1 MDLRKLAT
9 RALAWTTL
17 ESAALSG
24 LSFITLL
31 VLSHYLSPKEF
42 GIAAIAL
49 GVVQLLNVPVEVLF
63 HDALVRSESA
73 TESHFNSAFS
83 FTLVM
88 SVILCGGCWLLSG
101 WFSHKMDMPELATV
115 LPWMSV
121 SLVGMAMGSILMA
134 QQRRN
139 LQFRALALR
148 SLVGRGIAAAVA
160 ITMSIRGYG
169 VWALVAQ
176 QVLLVSLG
184 SMTLWLAS
192 PWRPKLRFQWLHVRE
207 LLGFGLHSTLTTFLG
222 LATQRV
228 FLLLVGGYLG
238 SYIVGC
244 FSLVFRATDMLRDLM
259 SGAVSQLA
267 LPLFARVQSDFARLA
282 GVYTQALRLTFF
294 IACPV
299 FVLLAGC
306 AGDVV
311 RVAFGDKWLEVPV
324 YLSISAALAL
334 QFFARIFSGPM
345 FRAVGRAEL
354 PNIALGIQIGYL
366 VLGMA
371 LFGKYGAAYAM
382 ALWVSRV
389 LVTTPIDAWLLR
401 RATGMK
407 LGQQFAGTL
416 DPLIASIA
424 MVIVVMVIGQGPLQG
439 LPVIARLS
447 VEIAVGVACY
457 LSFMLLF
464 ERTLTKQLFS
474 FLRQAATLRA

>member
-1 MDLRKLAT
+1 MGLRQVAA

-49 GVVQLLNVPVEVLF
+49 GVVQLLNVPIEVLF
-63 HDALVRSESA
+63 HDALVRSETA
-73 TESHFNSAFS
+73 TESHFDSAFS
-83 FTLVM
+83 VTLVM
-88 SVILCGGCWLLSG
+88 SVILCGSCWLVSG
-101 WFSHKMDMPELATV
+101 WFSRRMDMPELAAV
-115 LPWMSV
+115 LPWMSI
-121 SLVGMAMGSILMA
+121 SLVGMAMGSILTA

-148 SLVGRGIAAAVA
+148 SLVGRGIGAAVA
-160 ITMSIRGYG
+160 ITMSVRGYG

-184 SMTLWLAS
+184 SMTLWIAS
-192 PWRPKLRFQWLHVRE
+192 AWRPRLRFQLGDVRE

-222 LATQRV
+222 LATQRT
-228 FLLLVGGYLG
+228 FLLLVGAYLG

-267 LPLFARVQSDFARLA
+267 LPLFARVQSDFTRLVS
-282 GVYTQALRLTFF
+282 VYTQALRLTFF
-294 IACPV
+294 VACPV
-299 FVLLAGC
+299 FVLLACC
-306 AGDVV
+306 ASDVV
-311 RVAFGDKWLEVPV
+311 RVAFGDKWMDVPV

-345 FRAVGRAEL
+345 FKAVGRAGL
-354 PNIALGIQIGYL
+354 PNVALGVQIGYL

-371 LFGKYGAAYAM
+371 LFGKYGPVYAM

-389 LVTTPIDAWLLR
+389 FVTTPIDVWLLK
-401 RATGMK
+401 RATGMS

-424 MVIVVMVIGQGPLQG
+424 MVIVVIVIGQGSLQG
-439 LPVIARLS
+439 LPVLPRLS
-447 VEIAVGVACY
+447 VEIAIGFTSY
-457 LSFMLLF
+457 LGFMLLF
-464 ERTLTKQLFS
+464 ERTLTKQLFG
-474 FLRQAATLRA
+474 FLRQASTLRA